1 MVVIFTCLLKDK
13 PVNKQE
19 LYYFLPFNQEII
31 SFDLGIILGVARQL
45 ESGSQASDAASDQQQ
60 AVLMQNLLGIP
71 DPQWENKGNQKEE
84 LQPVLQGLPGN
95 LIHTQRSLTPQEN
108 GSIHSEPVSPCT
120 HRLHLELHSFKM
132 PRYSDIL

>member
-1 MVVIFTCLLKDK
+1 M
-13 PVNKQE
+13 
-19 LYYFLPFNQEII
+19 
-31 SFDLGIILGVARQL
+31 QL